1 MQKSSLQEESEFS
14 DYLVKNSQK
23 SSVFSEKVKFRILS
37 NSNEENKSSNKSMS
51 NIKFYYLLL
60 QVKKRLNQV

>member
-23 SSVFSEKVKFRILS
+23 SSVFSEKVKFRILR

>member
-23 SSVFSEKVKFRILS
+23 SSESSEKVKLRILR